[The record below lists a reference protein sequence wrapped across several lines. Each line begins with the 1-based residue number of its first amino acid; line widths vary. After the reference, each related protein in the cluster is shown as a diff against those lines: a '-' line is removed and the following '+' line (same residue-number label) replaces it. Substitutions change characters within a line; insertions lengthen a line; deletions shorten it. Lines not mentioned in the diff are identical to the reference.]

1 MFADYTGRRAEFDP
15 GIARYDR
22 ALEPSLPLPNGPD
35 APFDLRPRLSRIRA
49 PTLILVGRHDFNCGP
64 TSAEEM
70 RRGIAESRVVT
81 FERSGHMPQVEE
93 TEAFVAAVR
102 DFLAAHP

>member
-1 MFADYTGRRAEFDP
+1 
-15 GIARYDR
+15 
-22 ALEPSLPLPNGPD
+22 
-35 APFDLRPRLSRIRA
+35 
-49 PTLILVGRHDFNCGP
+49 
-64 TSAEEM
+64 M